1 MSKGLWDKLHEK
13 GFDGIGKESDS
24 DSVADSNEQDSD
36 MSDLSMDD
44 DEYSADTD
52 QAAQNQVDAE
62 ESSDSELEDDSKI
75 ANINAMADQMEH
87 VLSKQKEYAMQV
99 DRKAAKQEYKTKQL
113 IEIQRAKL
121 EDMAE
126 QEALNNEKLMR
137 SESDSDLQGSSASD
151 ALDGNSESGE
161 SSEEEEDGVKK
172 PRKHR
177 GEKKAGK
184 DIESEGGDSDEDLAY
199 GAANSAF
206 INPLA
211 AATTTKTG
219 QGSDEEWSS
228 DESEK
233 GKKSGKKDVVGKKR
247 KRKGSFDDVQDFF
260 KNDAIEEVPANDHG
274 TREQQGYDS
283 MDSDDIAATRILARK
298 MLRKKARNEIIDASM
313 SKYSTHE
320 DPSTLPTWF
329 VEDEAKHRFCERIQ
343 PTKEEMAE
351 EKEALK
357 AYNARPSKK
366 VEQAKM
372 RKRKRLA
379 KAMDKIKKKAQV
391 IADQDLNEASKMK
404 QIQKLYRKEKAKHK
418 EEKSYVVNRSF
429 NTSQGGK
436 TGRNVKVVDRRMRKD
451 LRNEKFRAKKGGS
464 KGKVKKAPSRGKVV
478 KGGKV
483 RR

>member
-1 MSKGLWDKLHEK
+1 
-13 GFDGIGKESDS
+13 
-24 DSVADSNEQDSD
+24 
-36 MSDLSMDD
+36 
-44 DEYSADTD
+44 
-52 QAAQNQVDAE
+52 
-62 ESSDSELEDDSKI
+62 
-75 ANINAMADQMEH
+75 
-87 VLSKQKEYAMQV
+87 
-99 DRKAAKQEYKTKQL
+99 
-113 IEIQRAKL
+113 
-121 EDMAE
+121 
-126 QEALNNEKLMR
+126 
-137 SESDSDLQGSSASD
+137 
-151 ALDGNSESGE
+151 
-161 SSEEEEDGVKK
+161 
-172 PRKHR
+172 
-177 GEKKAGK
+177 
-184 DIESEGGDSDEDLAY
+184 
-199 GAANSAF
+199 
-206 INPLA
+206 
-211 AATTTKTG
+211 
-219 QGSDEEWSS
+219 
-228 DESEK
+228 
-233 GKKSGKKDVVGKKR
+233 
-247 KRKGSFDDVQDFF
+247 
-260 KNDAIEEVPANDHG
+260 
-274 TREQQGYDS
+274 